1 MKIQAVNTKNNPTY
15 SQNFNGLHVINP
27 QVQKLLLTSLD
38 SKQLGALSEMIKA
51 QQNNSVH
58 ILLDSNDGK
67 RLNAYL
73 TSVYRLQNF
82 QTKYK
87 QRILFE
93 SKFQFIKRI
102 VDAAEKYKKQIQD
115 FEDVKLKWDYPML
128 LDWVNKM
135 YF

>member
-1 MKIQAVNTKNNPTY
+1 MKIQSVYTTNNPIP

-27 QVQKLLLTSLD
+27 QVQRLLLTSLD
-38 SKQLGALSEMIKA
+38 SKQLGSLSEMIKA

-58 ILLDSNDGK
+58 ILLDSKDGK
-67 RLNAYL
+67 RLNASL
-73 TSVYRLQNF
+73 ASVYRLKDF

-87 QRILFE
+87 QKILFE
-93 SKFQFIKRI
+93 SKFQFIKR
-102 VDAAEKYKKQIQD
+102 VVNVAEKYKKQIQD
-115 FEDVKLKWDYPML
+115 FEVVKLKWDYPML